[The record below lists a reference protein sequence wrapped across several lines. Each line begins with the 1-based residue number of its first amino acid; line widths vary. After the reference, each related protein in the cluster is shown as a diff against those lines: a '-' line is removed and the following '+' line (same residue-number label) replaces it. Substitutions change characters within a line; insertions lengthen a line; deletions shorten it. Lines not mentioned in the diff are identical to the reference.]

1 MKKIYT
7 LLILLV
13 GLGAIFAQ
21 QGSELPGPTQS
32 KPASLEKQYLDAI
45 DANPKN
51 AQAYWGLLK
60 LYKASGKEDSLIKIA
75 LKAIQ
80 YLGDDPELYAIIGDT
95 YKDKGDFSKSLSYYQ
110 MALKIS
116 PISSGL
122 YNRMGLTLLKM
133 ENYHQAE
140 VAFKAAI
147 FFVGNENNVAKGRYY
162 NNLGVSFEAR
172 QDHEMA
178 AVFFKKALKL
188 DPSHPYALSNL
199 QRIENSL
206 SQNTPQ

>member
-7 LLILLV
+7 LLILLL
-13 GLGAIFAQ
+13 GLGVIFAQ
-21 QGSELPGPTQS
+21 QGELPGPAQP
-32 KPASLEKQYLDAI
+32 KPVSLEKQYLDAL

-60 LYKASGKEDSLIKIA
+60 LYKSAGKEDSRIKIA

-110 MALKIS
+110 MALKID
-116 PISSGL
+116 PVSSVL

-172 QDHEMA
+172 QDHDMA
-178 AVFFKKALKL
+178 AVFFKKALKF
-188 DPSHPYALSNL
+188 DPTHPYALSNL
-199 QRIENSL
+199 QRVENTL